1 MYMQN
6 HTTTYPVAGCSV
18 RVPAAGILLLLVLAC
33 ITGGSCKKGFSSDQ
47 FVDDKIVVLAEISAA
62 DSIKVPVG
70 KTIKAGGGNV
80 IRFEKVNDATV
91 VLTEEKTNSV
101 VLQPSFLP
109 QFASNP
115 TTVFTTRRRF
125 KSNTHYTVL
134 INHPTLGVVT
144 ATTLIPP
151 YPRLTAVDTSSQLLQ
166 NKNLLAADIT
176 WQDTQDKPEY
186 YIIEALKE
194 LLKIGHYFI
203 YQGVRYDYD
212 TDKGKTLY
220 SQVSGTPGV
229 KLLTDTTSLNK
240 FVRLGLYT
248 QDQNTENV
256 RIDNLD
262 NAFRRIFLRDN
273 NFGGQSY
280 TTRVYIDPQFFK
292 ASSPSQKGR
301 VRLQLKSA
309 SKELYD
315 YFVLYEKY
323 KTDFGSVPANQLS
336 SPDGNI
342 QNGIGIFGGSAKR
355 EKIYYFDDLH

>member
-1 MYMQN
+1 LRRNQN
-6 HTTTYPVAGCSV
+6 HTTIYSSSARRLRLPGVMLWLAM
-18 RVPAAGILLLLVLAC
+18 AC
-33 ITGGSCKKGFSSDQ
+33 IAGASCKKGFSSDQ

-70 KTIKAGGGNV
+70 KTIKAGGGNI

-101 VLQPSFLP
+101 VLQPSFSA
-109 QFASNP
+109 QFATNP

-125 KSNTHYTVL
+125 KSNTHYTIL
-134 INHPTLGVVT
+134 INHPTLGLVT
-144 ATTLIPP
+144 ATTLIPT
-151 YPRLTAVDTSSQLLQ
+151 YPRLITVDTSYQSLQ

-203 YQGVRYDYD
+203 YNGVRYDYD

-220 SQVSGTPGV
+220 AQVHNTPGV

-240 FVRLGLYT
+240 FVRLDLYT
-248 QDQNTENV
+248 QDPNAENG

-262 NAFRRIFLRDN
+262 NPFRRIFLRDN
-273 NFGGQSY
+273 NFNGQAY

-292 ASSPSQKGR
+292 ANDPSQKGR

-309 SKELYD
+309 SKELFD
-315 YFVLYEKY
+315 YFMLYEKY
-323 KTDFGSVPANQLS
+323 KTDFGSVPATQLI
-336 SPDGNI
+336 SPDANI

-355 EKIYYFDDLH
+355 ERLYYFDDLH